1 MKSLISALTWVALSL
16 LFIPTFAAADDDDDE
31 VLYYVSLGD
40 SLSVGVIADAGGVSI
55 PGNQGYTDQLFA
67 TLKQSI
73 PNLQHIR
80 LGCNNEDTTGMI
92 TGIGSECAYPSG
104 SQLAEAVNFIQANDD
119 EVVLVT
125 LSMGANDLLPCEN
138 NGVIDP
144 ACLPAAFGMIQT
156 NLPYIINELM
166 TVADDDTL
174 FIGSNYPNITLPT
187 WFFGPQGR
195 QIARDSQVLFD
206 ITNYQ
211 VIGGVYDAFGIPV
224 ADVYAAFASDVR
236 LPAEPVDTFPLPV
249 SVQNICGL
257 TYMCPIDPTVLPNV
271 HPNTFGYAV
280 MAQTVEAMLP
290 HWDDDEWDDDW
301 DDDDDDDDED
311 DEDDDD

>member
-16 LFIPTFAAADDDDDE
+16 LFVPTFAGADDDDDE

-40 SLSVGVIADAGGVSI
+40 SLSAGVVADAGGVSI

-73 PNLQHIR
+73 PNLRHKR
-80 LGCNNEDTTGMI
+80 FGCNDEDTTEMI
-92 TGIGSECAYPSG
+92 TGVGSECTYRRG
-104 SQLAEAVNFIQANDD
+104 SQLDQAVRFIRRHED

-144 ACLPAAFGMIQT
+144 VCTFAAFGMIQT
-156 NLPYIINELM
+156 NLTYIVSELTSVM
-166 TVADDDTL
+166 DEDTV
-174 FIGSNYPNITLPT
+174 FIASNYYNIALPA

-195 QIARDSQVLFD
+195 QIARDSQMLFD
-206 ITNYQ
+206 AMNYQ
-211 VIGGVYDAFGIPV
+211 VLGGVYDAFGVPV

-249 SVQNICGL
+249 GVQNVCGL

-301 DDDDDDDDED
+301 DDDDDDD
-311 DEDDDD
+311 EDDDD